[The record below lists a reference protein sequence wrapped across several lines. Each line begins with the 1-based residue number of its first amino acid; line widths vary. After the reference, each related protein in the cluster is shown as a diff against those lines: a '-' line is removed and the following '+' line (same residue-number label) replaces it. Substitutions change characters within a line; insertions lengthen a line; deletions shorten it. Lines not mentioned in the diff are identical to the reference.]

1 MHELSKQVADYKSLK
16 RTVTEL
22 EEKLKAVEDEIKAYM
37 GEQEELTVD
46 GYTVRWKK
54 FQQSR
59 FDTTEFRNQHTALY
73 EQFVKQSEIRRFT
86 IT

>member
-37 GEQEELTVD
+37 GEQEELAVD

-73 EQFVKQSEIRRFT
+73 EQFVKQSEVRRFT